1 MYHSITNNIKVSV
14 IPQFLPEHSDAEQ
27 HHYVWAYHITLQ
39 NLSDDTVQL
48 KRRYWHIQDANGKVQ
63 EVRGEGVIGE
73 QPILSPHEQF
83 SYASGCPLKT
93 PSGIMKGHFE
103 MVDSGGVAFN
113 ITIPTFSLD
122 SVFIKRV
129 LN

>member
-1 MYHSITNNIKVSV
+1 MYHETTRKIKVSV
-14 IPQFLPEHSDAEQ
+14 IPQFLPEHSDAEEY
-27 HHYVWAYHITLQ
+27 HYVWAYHITLQ
-39 NLSDDTVQL
+39 NLGEETVQL

-63 EVRGEGVIGE
+63 EVRGEGVVGE
-73 QPILSPHEQF
+73 QPVLKANQQF
-83 SYASGCPLKT
+83 SYTSGCPLTT

-103 MVDSGGVAFN
+103 MVDSAGTAFN